1 MKRHHGL
8 LTLTALATA
17 FLLAGCW
24 GSTKSTSLQLTGGSS
39 VADTATAVGIDK
51 CYTCHANR
59 LDVSNP
65 ADNATT
71 IFADYMASKHGLNNF
86 AGYDE
91 IGVGGCSARCHDPN
105 GDGHRLLSLG
115 VALNGGISDKPLLG
129 CEACHGGG
137 SEHFG
142 VGPMAY
148 PKPNATT
155 CGQCHDATLPDN
167 HAPHH
172 PNGIGGKGNP
182 GIYAAYAVS
191 AHAQSS
197 TLILHG
203 GTTAAARCSKCHT
216 DEGARKFSLI
226 DNVMSGSPID
236 CAVLYPALT
245 EFSSIQCRTC
255 HKSHGAGVSL
265 LKGAT
270 TGKTAQY
277 NTCIACHQDNP
288 QIHNGGT
295 YPAHDAL
302 LPHRH
307 AVGAVT
313 TGFIVNPA
321 SANACTECHNPHSAD
336 VTENLQWANAGHG
349 DNTSLAFNEQD
360 FKASTTCNRCHTST
374 GFQSYTDNQAAPA
387 ATLAAFTANGVTGTM
402 YETVYCR
409 ACHQIDAASG
419 YTVARR
425 TPQPARIPAYYDN
438 GTVTTSSYKIVA
450 IWPATVGGMSVDK
463 SSSALCINC
472 HSSRKGGAQTAAN
485 LAGKNFTNYKFG
497 LTSHHGPAGA
507 TLFQDNNFNATDN
520 AFTGTGMY
528 QFPGKNYAKK
538 NYFQHDRIGTT
549 AVTEGPVPADNTS
562 GPCVG
567 CHMSSPN
574 VAGNNSTGKHSFLPF
589 TYDNV
594 GNISA
599 ITATA
604 CANCHAGT
612 YAFTTASINAKKA
625 EFVARLAEF
634 DAALNAAGIYFSKDT
649 SPNFFTAAT
658 LNPATDNL
666 VNWTAITAA
675 VTPTDNVTPTDIIP
689 LTNVDLLGVAYNR
702 YYLSQDTG
710 AWAHNDI
717 YANRIIFDSIQK
729 LGGTPS
735 FTRP

>member
-59 LDVSNP
+59 LDGSNP

-71 IFADYMASKHGLNNF
+71 IFTQWGASKHGNADPASHANYANF
-86 AGYDE
+86 AADPTCDG
-91 IGVGGCSARCHDPN
+91 ARCHDPN
-105 GDGHRLLSLG
+105 GDGHKLAALG
-115 VALNGGISDKPLLG
+115 RAEAPIVG

-148 PKPNATT
+148 PKPNATA
-155 CGQCHDATLPDN
+155 CAQCHSATSPPQAHL
-167 HAPHH
+167 AYH
-172 PNGIGGKGNP
+172 PNGFGGKGNP
-182 GIYAAYAVS
+182 GIYEAYAGS

-197 TLILHG
+197 TLVLHG
-203 GTTAAARCSKCHT
+203 GTTVSARCSKCHT

-236 CAVLYPALT
+236 CAVLNPALT

-270 TGKTAQY
+270 ANSAQY
-277 NTCIACHQDNP
+277 NTCIACHQDAP
-288 QIHNGGT
+288 QLHTSHAN
-295 YPAHDAL
+295 L
-302 LPHRH
+302 LTKKH

-313 TGFIVNPA
+313 VGLIVNTA

-336 VTENLQWANAGHG
+336 ITENLQWANAGHG
-349 DNTSLAFNEQD
+349 DNNSIAFNEQD
-360 FKASTTCNRCHTST
+360 FKASGTCNRCHTST

-409 ACHQIDAASG
+409 ACHQVNAATG
-419 YTVARR
+419 YTVGRR
-425 TPQPARIPAYYDN
+425 TPQAARIPAYYDN
-438 GTVTTSSYKIVA
+438 GTVSTSSYKVVA
-450 IWPATVGGMSVDK
+450 IWPAIVSGKSVDK

-485 LAGKNFTNYKFG
+485 LAGKDFTNYKFG

-520 AFTGTGMY
+520 AFTGTGLY
-528 QFPGKNYAKK
+528 QFPGKDYAKK
-538 NYFQHDRIGTT
+538 VYFQHDKIGTT
-549 AVTEGPVPADNTS
+549 GVTEGPVPADNTA

-717 YANRIIFDSIQK
+717 YANRIIYDCIRK